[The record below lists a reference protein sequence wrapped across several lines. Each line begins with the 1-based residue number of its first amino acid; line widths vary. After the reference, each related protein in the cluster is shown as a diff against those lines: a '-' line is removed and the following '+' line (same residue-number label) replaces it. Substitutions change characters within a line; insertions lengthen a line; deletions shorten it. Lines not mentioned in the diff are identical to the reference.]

1 MEGFDMQKRKN
12 GIRAVIQW
20 SVAGLVVGLAWLHLY
35 GNKAVWA
42 PLDAYCPFGGL
53 ESLGR
58 LLTES
63 KFIAKTQPSNLAIG
77 LGLVFTTLIFGGIFC
92 GWICPLGTLQDGLF
106 KLGRFLKLP
115 QLKVAP
121 RADRYLRWL
130 RYGLFGL
137 VLAESFQLARLWFAD
152 YDPFR
157 IIFGFHWI
165 SEPEKLLAGSW
176 VVAGAFFILALLIRR
191 FWCRFLC
198 PLGLVIQ
205 WLSKISLFR
214 LRWNQKECVN
224 CNLCSQNCPMVLEVK
239 DPKLAATECNHCLEC
254 VRVCPQPEAL
264 KYQTPIGSGTRT
276 AIAGVLFFGLILI
289 VAQLAGWWNPKIG
302 SDPESIKGWMTFTD
316 ITEKYGI
323 PFDEMRQELKLP
335 RSITADSQLRA
346 LEEEGGE
353 LNTEEIRQYVAR
365 RLGLS
370 YSADEPE
377 RGDQEETPGSGDA
390 KDIEGREAAQPQKEA
405 VTVEKAALS
414 EEKRAGESVPSG
426 PVPVSGSGVPDP
438 ATLKGSMSLMEVSV
452 TWGIPVPALL
462 RELNL
467 PAHLDPEQ
475 PIRAL
480 REAYG
485 VEKTKVQET
494 VKELLKQ

>member
-1 MEGFDMQKRKN
+1 MEEYDMQKRKN
-12 GIRAVIQW
+12 GIRSVIQW
-20 SVAGLVVGLAWLHLY
+20 SVAGLVVGLSLLHIY

-58 LLTES
+58 LVTES

-77 LGLVFTTLIFGGIFC
+77 LGLVFTTLLFGGIFC

-106 KLGRFLKLP
+106 KLGRLLKLP

-137 VLAESFQLARLWFAD
+137 VLVESFQLARLWFAD

-165 SEPEKLLAGSW
+165 SEPDKLLAVSW
-176 VVAGAFFILALLIRR
+176 VIGGAFLILALLIRR

-205 WLSKISLFR
+205 WLSKLSLFR

-224 CNLCSQNCPMVLEVK
+224 CNLCSQNCPMALEVR
-239 DPKLAATECNHCLEC
+239 DPKLAATECNNCLEC
-254 VRVCPQPEAL
+254 VRVCPKPEAL
-264 KYQTPIGSGTRT
+264 KYRTPIGSGTRP

-302 SDPESIKGWMTFTD
+302 SDPESIKGWMTFAN
-316 ITEKYGI
+316 ITEKFGI
-323 PFDEMRQELKLP
+323 PFDEMREELKLP
-335 RSITADSQLRA
+335 RSVTANSQLRA
-346 LEEEGGE
+346 LEKEGGD
-353 LNTEEIRQYVAR
+353 LNTDAIRQYVAK
-365 RLGLS
+365 RLGIS
-370 YSADEPE
+370 YSAKESENEGDSSEVKPAAEATPAGPE
-377 RGDQEETPGSGDA
+377 
-390 KDIEGREAAQPQKEA
+390 
-405 VTVEKAALS
+405 
-414 EEKRAGESVPSG
+414 
-426 PVPVSGSGVPDP
+426 SGSKTEVSDSQLPDLE
-438 ATLKGSMSLMEVSV
+438 TMKGSMNLTEVSA
-452 TWGIPVPALL
+452 TWKIPVVDLLGRLKLPADLDPNKAIRDL
-462 RELNL
+462 RET
-467 PAHLDPEQ
+467 
-475 PIRAL
+475 
-480 REAYG
+480 YG
-485 VEKTKVQET
+485 VEKTQVQDA
-494 VKELLKQ
+494 VKALLKK